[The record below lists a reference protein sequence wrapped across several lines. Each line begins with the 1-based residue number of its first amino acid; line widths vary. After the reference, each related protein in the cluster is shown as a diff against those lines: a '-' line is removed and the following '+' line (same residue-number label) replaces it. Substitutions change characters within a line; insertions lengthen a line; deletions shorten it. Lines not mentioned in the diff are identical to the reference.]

1 MADRR
6 NNDWSFNPFAP
17 AEPRRDEA
25 LGALLRQALG
35 DVPDGTVDWE
45 ALATRITRALPSRA
59 STAWWSYADRW
70 SRRMLPIALAAS
82 LAGAFMLWRAEE
94 PAAQIVAQAGAAD
107 VVAEMV
113 QGAPVEDAARTFARS
128 VTAEVNLAGL
138 EAQ

>member
-35 DVPDGTVDWE
+35 DVPDGAVDWE
-45 ALATRITRALPSRA
+45 ALAARITRALPSRA

-82 LAGAFMLWRAEE
+82 LAGAFALWRAEE
-94 PAAQIVAQAGAAD
+94 PAAQIVAQVGAAD

-113 QGAPVEDAARTFARS
+113 QGAPIEDAARTFARS
-128 VTAEVNLAGL
+128 VTSEVNLAEL
-138 EAQ
+138 APQ